1 MSRYSSRNDFVRFVS
16 VSLEEEGKRG
26 IELFRCPRAFLD
38 TDSSFRDL
46 AFERDFYRWMEEW
59 ARKGGGRSVAH
70 ARLEPTFRLCD
81 PTRPNVLSPYERNPT
96 FVTRALTVPSSVIQG
111 DKPRTKSGHGAI
123 ARSNFDR
130 EEGKGR
136 TNFSFQIWRVIDPSS
151 QRCIG
156 KVVKEGTDLVEMVET
171 DISSVRWRIAAQ
183 VEISI
188 GDVNIPCEQCGSLV
202 VGRRSCWPRRTRNGY
217 VDGVFR

>member
-1 MSRYSSRNDFVRFVS
+1 
-16 VSLEEEGKRG
+16 
-26 IELFRCPRAFLD
+26 
-38 TDSSFRDL
+38 
-46 AFERDFYRWMEEW
+46 MEEW

-130 EEGKGR
+130 EEGKGTSR
-136 TNFSFQIWRVIDPSS
+136 FKFGALLTQARRDAS
-151 QRCIG
+151 G
-156 KVVKEGTDLVEMVET
+156 KGAGNRFGGN
-171 DISSVRWRIAAQ
+171 S
-183 VEISI
+183 
-188 GDVNIPCEQCGSLV
+188 
-202 VGRRSCWPRRTRNGY
+202 RNGY
-217 VDGVFR
+217 FERAVENRGTGRN